1 MEREGQE
8 CLTQATL
15 ISGSL
20 GVSTLTEIIMFLVSV
35 CFFILKNLEFSEDH
49 ANLPVPVV
57 GRPSAVSNQSLV

>member
-20 GVSTLTEIIMFLVSV
+20 GVSTLTEIMFSVSV
-35 CFFILKNLEFSEDH
+35 CFLSYKTWNFLKIT
-49 ANLPVPVV
+49 PT
-57 GRPSAVSNQSLV
+57 SLSQ